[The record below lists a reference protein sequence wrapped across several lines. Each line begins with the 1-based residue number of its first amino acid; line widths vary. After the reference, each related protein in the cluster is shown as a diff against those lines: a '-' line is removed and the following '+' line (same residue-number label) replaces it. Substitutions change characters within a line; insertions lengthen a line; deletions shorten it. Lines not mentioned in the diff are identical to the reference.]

1 MSGNAIAKL
10 LVTLL
15 CSLAAIGLRI
25 NHTHLPP
32 IEGLMVYGGAVL
44 SAAFILA
51 WAAEALQVDIAKG
64 LAMAVLA
71 FIAVLP
77 EYAVDLYFASM
88 AAKKPEYA
96 QYAAANMTGSNRLLI
111 GVGWSVV
118 ALCSVYAA
126 LRKRAPGEAAAP
138 SPGVSLADGF
148 GIDLTILCLA
158 TLWSLTMPLFE
169 HIALP
174 VFRKNPVTSTY

>member
-1 MSGNAIAKL
+1 MSAESTPSTSLSSLSGSAIAKL

-15 CSLAAIGLRI
+15 CSAAAITLRI
-25 NHTHLPP
+25 QHVHIPP
-32 IEGLMVYGGAVL
+32 LEALFLFGGAVL

-88 AAKKPEYA
+88 AAKNPVYA

-111 GVGWSVV
+111 GVG
-118 ALCSVYAA
+118 
-126 LRKRAPGEAAAP
+126 
-138 SPGVSLADGF
+138 
-148 GIDLTILCLA
+148 
-158 TLWSLTMPLFE
+158 
-169 HIALP
+169 
-174 VFRKNPVTSTY
+174 